1 MSYLLLCILMNVGL
15 FVAFRTFGPLKIH
28 VFHAVTVNYVVC
40 SILSGIALWGIP
52 REVLWPLTA
61 PWHLIAVF
69 LGILFVTTFYVMGLT
84 IRNLGITIA
93 TVASKMSLIIPV
105 VFGLFVFGIV
115 KEPFDFWNYLGITLA
130 LASVIFATAK
140 DGTSA
145 VSTPATNQWQLPI
158 ILFLLAGGIDTILN
172 YTNYRFLNPDLE
184 IAFIWMIFTTASIC
198 GIIILV
204 IRRQPVTLRSI
215 GGGVYLGIPNFFSM
229 YFIFKALSAFDDNGA
244 ILFPIFNVGIIVF
257 STLAAVSIFKE
268 RLLPINKLGILTA
281 ILSVLLISYRELL
294 MWWNY

>member
-1 MSYLLLCILMNVGL
+1 MNVGL

-28 VFHAVTVNYVVC
+28 VFHAVTVNYAVC

-52 REVLWPLTA
+52 LEVLWPLSA
-61 PWHLIAVF
+61 PWHLIAIF

-93 TVASKMSLIIPV
+93 TVSSKMSLIIPV
-105 VFGLFVFGIV
+105 VFGLFVFRIV
-115 KEPFDFWNYLGITLA
+115 DEPFDFWNYFGIALA
-130 LASVIFATAK
+130 LASVIFTAAK
-140 DGTSA
+140 EGNSGSTTS
-145 VSTPATNQWQLPI
+145 VINRWLLPV
-158 ILFLLAGGIDTILN
+158 ILFLLAGGLDTILN

-184 IAFIWMIFTTASIC
+184 MAFIWMIFTTASIC
-198 GIIILV
+198 GMIILV
-204 IRRQPVTLRSI
+204 FRGQPVAVRSI

-229 YFIFKALSAFDDNGA
+229 YFILKALSAFDDNGA

-257 STLAAVSIFKE
+257 STLAAVTIFKE